1 MALRKMGKPMKIVTI
16 IIAICMIIPIVI
28 QGYAFLSNRDKKTV
42 VMKIDGEKIYKED
55 FESKYQTALS
65 KIKEVDAGIIE
76 SKKLDKEKYKSMP
89 EDVIK
94 EYVLSDLVTESLNK
108 LLTKQL
114 GAKVSKSAIDA
125 KYKELEDQMGG
136 AQKLIVALNAQGQ
149 SVQSLRENIE
159 NYLLAE
165 KRKEIIEEKIAVT
178 DEEITARYNQL
189 KYGEYE
195 GKTLEESKE
204 SIKKLIRDER
214 SAVYENSLLE
224 NILLNAKT
232 SFKDKDIEAVYNRIN
247 EDFYV
252 QGEYKFKKFDVIN
265 QILNQYVTEG
275 NGYTDELL
283 TSIKDGLKANLDR
296 SIKIKDKAL
305 EAGLKLNEDLLPKY
319 QLEYISNEYVQ
330 YLLNTYKA
338 SEQEMR
344 EIFNT
349 YRSEFNIKHTIS
361 GEIIGMPYATTEEDA
376 KETENKVKE
385 IMKTLTKDNFA
396 ARARELSKDPGSAK
410 NGGDLG
416 EADITNYVT
425 EFKDAIAA
433 AKAGDIVGPVRTQFG
448 YHIIYVVSKNKDN
461 KNIVKASHILIPIE
475 VTEKTKEATK
485 AKVLALKEQI
495 ATNKITWDDIKADKT
510 GKYKE
515 FSILDSF
522 AKVTENTNL
531 PQIGYN
537 KEINDKLFNAKVGE
551 FIEVPEANSF
561 IVVQKTEDT
570 PFKEV
575 TFEEAKEKLNL
586 LAASQYAVKVLK
598 EI

>member
-114 GAKVSKSAIDA
+114 GAKVSKSVIDA

>member
-55 FESKYQTALS
+55 FESKYQTALA

-108 LLTKQL
+108 LL

-136 AQKLIVALNAQGQ
+136 AQKLILALNAQGQ

-319 QLEYISNEYVQ
+319 QLEYITNEYVQ

-561 IVVQKTEDT
+561 IIVQKTEDT

>member
-55 FESKYQTALS
+55 FESKYQTALA

-136 AQKLIVALNAQGQ
+136 AQKLILALNAQGQ

-214 SAVYENSLLE
+214 SAIYENSLLE

-247 EDFYV
+247 EDFDV

>member
-1 MALRKMGKPMKIVTI
+1 MGC
-16 IIAICMIIPIVI
+16 A
-28 QGYAFLSNRDKKTV
+28 
-42 VMKIDGEKIYKED
+42 
-55 FESKYQTALS
+55 
-65 KIKEVDAGIIE
+65 
-76 SKKLDKEKYKSMP
+76 KKL
-89 EDVIK
+89 I
-94 EYVLSDLVTESLNK
+94 L
-108 LLTKQL
+108 
-114 GAKVSKSAIDA
+114 
-125 KYKELEDQMGG
+125 
-136 AQKLIVALNAQGQ
+136 ALNSQWQ
-149 SVQSLRENIE
+149 SVKSLRENIE

-214 SAVYENSLLE
+214 SAIYENSLLE

-425 EFKDAIAA
+425 EFKDANQNEGGI
-433 AKAGDIVGPVRTQFG
+433 GCTV
-448 YHIIYVVSKNKDN
+448 
-461 KNIVKASHILIPIE
+461 
-475 VTEKTKEATK
+475 AT
-485 AKVLALKEQI
+485 LK
-495 ATNKITWDDIKADKT
+495 
-510 GKYKE
+510 
-515 FSILDSF
+515 
-522 AKVTENTNL
+522 
-531 PQIGYN
+531 
-537 KEINDKLFNAKVGE
+537 
-551 FIEVPEANSF
+551 
-561 IVVQKTEDT
+561 
-570 PFKEV
+570 
-575 TFEEAKEKLNL
+575 
-586 LAASQYAVKVLK
+586 
-598 EI
+598 

>member
-1 MALRKMGKPMKIVTI
+1 MALRKMGKPRKIVTI

-485 AKVLALKEQI
+485 AKVLELKEQI

>member
-485 AKVLALKEQI
+485 AKVLELKEQI

>member
-55 FESKYQTALS
+55 FESKYQTALA

-94 EYVLSDLVTESLNK
+94 EYVLSDLLTESLNK

-136 AQKLIVALNAQGQ
+136 AQKLILALNAQGQ

-214 SAVYENSLLE
+214 SALYENSLLE

-283 TSIKDGLKANLDR
+283 NSIKDGLKANLDR

-319 QLEYISNEYVQ
+319 QLEYITNEYVQ

-485 AKVLALKEQI
+485 AKILALKEQI
-495 ATNKITWDDIKADKT
+495 ATNKVTWDDIKSDKT

-551 FIEVPEANSF
+551 FIEIPEANSF
-561 IVVQKTEDT
+561 IIVQKTEDT

>member
-55 FESKYQTALS
+55 FESKYQTALA

-136 AQKLIVALNAQGQ
+136 AQKLILALNAQGQ

-214 SAVYENSLLE
+214 SAIYENSLLE

-319 QLEYISNEYVQ
+319 QLEYITNEYVQ

-495 ATNKITWDDIKADKT
+495 ATNKVTWDDIKADKT

>member
-55 FESKYQTALS
+55 FESKYQTALA

-136 AQKLIVALNAQGQ
+136 AQKLILALNAQGQ
-149 SVQSLRENIE
+149 SIQSLRENIE

-214 SAVYENSLLE
+214 SAIYENSLLE

>member
-55 FESKYQTALS
+55 FESKYQTALA

-136 AQKLIVALNAQGQ
+136 AQKLILALNAQGQ

-214 SAVYENSLLE
+214 SAIYENSLLE

>member
-55 FESKYQTALS
+55 FESKYQTALA

-136 AQKLIVALNAQGQ
+136 AQKLILALNAQGQ

-275 NGYTDELL
+275 NGYNDELL
-283 TSIKDGLKANLDR
+283 NSIKDGLKANLDR

-485 AKVLALKEQI
+485 AKILALKEQI
-495 ATNKITWDDIKADKT
+495 ATNKVTWDDIKADKT

>member
-55 FESKYQTALS
+55 FESKYQTALA

-136 AQKLIVALNAQGQ
+136 AQKLILALNAQGQ

-283 TSIKDGLKANLDR
+283 NSIKDGLKANLDR

-319 QLEYISNEYVQ
+319 QLEYITNEYVQ

-433 AKAGDIVGPVRTQFG
+433 AKSGDIVGPVRTQFG

-495 ATNKITWDDIKADKT
+495 ATNKVTWDDIKADKT

-561 IVVQKTEDT
+561 IIVQKTEDT

>member
-55 FESKYQTALS
+55 FESKYQTALA

-136 AQKLIVALNAQGQ
+136 AQKLILALNAQGQ

-283 TSIKDGLKANLDR
+283 NSIKDGLKANLDR

-305 EAGLKLNEDLLPKY
+305 ESGLKLNEDLLPKY
-319 QLEYISNEYVQ
+319 QLEYITNEYVQ

-485 AKVLALKEQI
+485 AKILALKEQI
-495 ATNKITWDDIKADKT
+495 ATNKVTWDDIKADKT